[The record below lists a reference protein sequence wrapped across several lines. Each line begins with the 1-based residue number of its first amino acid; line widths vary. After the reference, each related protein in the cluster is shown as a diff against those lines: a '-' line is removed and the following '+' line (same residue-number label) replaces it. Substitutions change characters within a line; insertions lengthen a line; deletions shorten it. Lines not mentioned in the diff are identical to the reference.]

1 MASSLNILVMVIYR
15 ILLAF
20 FLFLPLNY
28 TYAHDNISH
37 SNIIKYNFNYQI
49 PKLSLVK
56 SANISNLS
64 TSIDNILPTIV
75 KINATNNSQ
84 NKDINSSIGSG
95 FIYRSDGYIITSSHV
110 VENFRDIT
118 VTLSNDKSYIA
129 NIIAIDSK
137 TDIALLKIEENNLLA
152 AKFGSSS
159 TAKIGDWVLIV
170 GNPFGIGNS
179 VSTGIISAISRSL
192 KNGQIQEFIQTDAA
206 INNGNSGG
214 PMFNIYGEIIGVNN
228 TILSPTGGNVGLGFA
243 IPSDIVKNI
252 ASQLKN
258 TGQVT
263 RGWIGVVVRDVSSE
277 IAEAMNLDSTNGAFI
292 NDVTK
297 NGPADIAGIIPS
309 DVVLKI
315 NDIEI
320 DNMKKLP
327 KIISSH
333 KINKYANFEII
344 RQGQLKNIKV
354 LVSTLAGKVTNNDI
368 IIDENTDNI
377 YNFLDI
383 SVTNLSN
390 DHKKHL
396 NIAQNIAA
404 ILITNITK
412 NSIAELRGVKKGDLI
427 ISANQTK
434 INNIDNIKEVIKNAK
449 KYNEKLMLVI
459 RRKNNNFLLI
469 LDIK

>member
-1 MASSLNILVMVIYR
+1 MVIYR

-252 ASQLKN
+252 VSQLKN

-344 RQGQLKNIKV
+344 RQGQIKNIKV

>member
-118 VTLSNDKSYIA
+118 VTLSNDKSYLA

-252 ASQLKN
+252 VSQLKN

-344 RQGQLKNIKV
+344 RQGQIKNIKV

>member
-1 MASSLNILVMVIYR
+1 MVIYR

-118 VTLSNDKSYIA
+118 VTLSNDKSYLA

-252 ASQLKN
+252 VSQLKN

-344 RQGQLKNIKV
+344 RQGQIKNIKV

>member
-1 MASSLNILVMVIYR
+1 MKAYEKSFIKENTNFVISLMVSSLNILVMVIYR
-15 ILLAF
+15 ILLALY
-20 FLFLPLNY
+20 LFLPLNY
-28 TYAHDNISH
+28 IYAHDDISH
-37 SNIIKYNFNYQI
+37 KNIIKYNFDYQT

-56 SANISNLS
+56 NTNISNLS
-64 TSIDNILPTIV
+64 ALIDNILPTIV

-95 FIYRSDGYIITSSHV
+95 FIYSSDGYIITSSHV

-118 VTLSNDKSYIA
+118 VTLSNNKSYLA

-152 AKFGSSS
+152 ARFGSSS
-159 TAKIGDWVLIV
+159 NAKIGDWVLIV

-214 PMFNIYGEIIGVNN
+214 PMFNIYGDIIGVNN

-243 IPSDIVKNI
+243 IPSDIVKNV
-252 ASQLKN
+252 ATQLKN
-258 TGQVT
+258 SGKVT

-292 NDVTK
+292 NDVVK

-327 KIISSH
+327 KIISTH

-344 RQGQLKNIKV
+344 RQGQIKKIRV
-354 LVSTLAGKVTNNDI
+354 LVSTLPIKVTNNDI
-368 IIDENTDNI
+368 VIEKNTDNI

-383 SVTNLSN
+383 SVANLTS
-390 DHKKHL
+390 DHKKQL
-396 NIAQNIAA
+396 NVGQNIAA
-404 ILITNITK
+404 ILITNIAK
-412 NSIAELRGVKKGDLI
+412 NSIADLRGVRKGDLI

-434 INNIDNIKEVIKNAK
+434 INNLED
-449 KYNEKLMLVI
+449 I
-459 RRKNNNFLLI
+459 RRL
-469 LDIK
+469 

>member
-118 VTLSNDKSYIA
+118 VTLSNDKSYLA

-252 ASQLKN
+252 VSQLKN

-327 KIISSH
+327 
-333 KINKYANFEII
+333 
-344 RQGQLKNIKV
+344 
-354 LVSTLAGKVTNNDI
+354 
-368 IIDENTDNI
+368 
-377 YNFLDI
+377 
-383 SVTNLSN
+383 
-390 DHKKHL
+390 
-396 NIAQNIAA
+396 
-404 ILITNITK
+404 
-412 NSIAELRGVKKGDLI
+412 
-427 ISANQTK
+427 
-434 INNIDNIKEVIKNAK
+434 
-449 KYNEKLMLVI
+449 
-459 RRKNNNFLLI
+459 
-469 LDIK
+469 

>member
-64 TSIDNILPTIV
+64 TLIDNILPTIV

-118 VTLSNDKSYIA
+118 VTLSNDKSYLA

-297 NGPADIAGIIPS
+297 NSPADIAGIIPS

-344 RQGQLKNIKV
+344 RQGKIKNIKV

-377 YNFLDI
+377 YKFLDI
-383 SVTNLSN
+383 SVTNLTN

-396 NIAQNIAA
+396 NIAKNIAA

>member
-118 VTLSNDKSYIA
+118 VTLSNDKSYLA

>member
-1 MASSLNILVMVIYR
+1 MVIYR

-252 ASQLKN
+252 VSQLKN

>member
-252 ASQLKN
+252 VSQLKN

-344 RQGQLKNIKV
+344 RQGQIKNIKV